1 MWKRVGLILLFIG
14 SVCFHLTAQQ
24 EIYHFF
30 DSRQS
35 KDSLIVIPGM
45 FTTYCQGEQIYWEIP
60 DSLCGRDMIITTTIL
75 EAAALK
81 ARREEKR
88 YGYSG
93 DLLGPIIICFQKD
106 GNNVL
111 LQIPVCDR
119 IGMDKDKGGI
129 HHVACQRGD
138 LMLHETLPILER
150 TSSSVL
156 VKVTNLLMKSPLFNL
171 HPFNF
176 ELTLGMEEMEKSR
189 IEEIKGFPENILIR
203 SKRSFSVEDR
213 SLGANGTF
221 TTSWKI
227 GVCLALLPR
236 EPLEMRLRNRNVGYF
251 GLSKVDFSRNA
262 YTPSLISVVK
272 RWRLEP
278 KDPEAYFKG
287 ELVEPIKPIVFYI
300 DRNTPSRWVPFF
312 IEAVNAWQE
321 SFERIGFK
329 NAIRGELAPTPEE
342 NPEFS
347 EDDTRYSFISWKT
360 SFIQN
365 AYGPST
371 VDPRSGEIITS
382 HVGIFSSV
390 WDLVQQWYFAQ
401 CGIVDSLA
409 RQIEVPDELL
419 GELIKMVVTHEIGHT
434 LGLEHNFIGSSLYSM
449 EQLRDNEFLD
459 KHGMGTSIMDYMRF
473 NYAARGEDRVS
484 LRNRIARIGTY
495 DHFAIEWGYRYAP
508 EGCVKNLDEW
518 VEKEQR
524 NPEKRFVDMIDVR
537 AQSEDLGND
546 HVDFN
551 GQGIENLKR
560 LMDMPD
566 VWQVTDQQ
574 SYRVVKSRFMGV
586 LHQYSTYIGHVL
598 TDIGGVMRSENDTTR
613 FYVPVSKS
621 YMIKVMQFLDQHV
634 LVPFEWLYRD
644 SLATRV
650 DVDARRLAKD
660 LYESTITRL
669 VQKSINIALIEDNVN
684 EEVYS
689 LDEYLDE
696 LHHLIFREWRENTT
710 VSASRYMMQS
720 IYVKA
725 LKALFGKPDY
735 IPSRVLVKGMK
746 EVERIVEEGNTYMT
760 GLSDVERKKVTW
772 LLENLKSL

>member
-1 MWKRVGLILLFIG
+1 MLKGIISAIFLAVACTFLYG
-14 SVCFHLTAQQ
+14 QQ
-24 EIYHFF
+24 PNMATFLKEGAPVE
-30 DSRQS
+30 
-35 KDSLIVIPGM
+35 VIPGM
-45 FTTYCQGEQIYWEIP
+45 FTTYRSGKHIYWEIP
-60 DSLCGRDMIITTTIL
+60 DSLIGREFAVTTTIL
-75 EAAALK
+75 TAP
-81 ARREEKR
+81 ARPDRDMEKKF
-88 YGYSG
+88 GYSG
-93 DLLGPIIICFQKD
+93 DMIGPVFFSFRKQGDELWIVDPLNERIIE
-106 GNNVL
+106 N
-111 LQIPVCDR
+111 PA
-119 IGMDKDKGGI
+119 GI
-129 HHVACQRGD
+129 YAKIAAQRGNSR
-138 LMLHETLPILER
+138 LYKRLPVKAK
-150 TSSSVL
+150 TQGSSLIEIGEVL
-156 VKVTNLLMKSPLFNL
+156 KDFPLF
-171 HPFNF
+171 
-176 ELTLGMEEMEKSR
+176 TLDIVSFDLLVGSRLKEKDC
-189 IEEIKGFPENILIR
+189 IKEIKGYDNRLLVHISRAYR
-203 SKRSFSVEDR
+203 SSSIGMPGKPVSPSYIGDWD
-213 SLGANGTF
+213 T
-221 TTSWKI
+221 
-227 GVCLALLPR
+227 GVCIKLLSKK
-236 EPLEMRLRNRNVGYF
+236 PLEAVSANSGAYF
-251 GLSKVDFSRNA
+251 SIGKECFQGDQPAIRKAV
-262 YTPSLISVVK
+262 IK
-272 RWRLEP
+272 RWRLEI
-278 KDPEAYFKG
+278 KPEDKEKYMKG
-287 ELVEPIKPIVFYI
+287 ELVEPIQPIIFYI
-300 DRNTPSRWVPFF
+300 DRNTPEKYIGCI
-312 IEAVNAWQE
+312 IEAVRDWRPA
-321 SFERIGFK
+321 FEQAGFK
-329 NAIRGELAPTPEE
+329 NAIDARLAPTAEE
-342 NPEFS
+342 DPDFS
-347 EDDTRYSFISWKT
+347 IYDSTYPFISWKI
-360 SFIQN
+360 SGQNN
-365 AYGPST
+365 AYGPTPCES
-371 VDPRSGEIITS
+371 RSGEIIAC

-390 WDLVQQWYFAQ
+390 LNLEQKWYFAQ

-566 VWQVTDQQ
+566 IWQVTDQQ

-586 LHQYSTYIGHVL
+586 LHQYSTYIDHVL

-760 GLSDVERKKVTW
+760 GLPDVERKKVTW